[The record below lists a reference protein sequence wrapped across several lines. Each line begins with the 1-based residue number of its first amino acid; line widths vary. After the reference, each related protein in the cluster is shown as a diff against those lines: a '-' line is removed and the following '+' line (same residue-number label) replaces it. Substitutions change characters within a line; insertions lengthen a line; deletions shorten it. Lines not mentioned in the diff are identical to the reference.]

1 MTFDY
6 LFKVIVVG
14 DGAVGK
20 TALTRKFTTGQFRE
34 SYKMTIGVD
43 FSIKILKIQRKGK
56 SKISTV
62 KLQIWDTGGQE
73 RFSYVRPLYYR
84 GALGALCCYDITNR
98 KSFLNLPKWFA
109 DIEKHC
115 GNIPA
120 VLIATKKDIEELRVV
135 GLDEGQSFAKEKGIL
150 FFETSAKDGTNVGD
164 TFNDLTEHIVDDVE
178 ALEL

>member
-14 DGAVGK
+14 DGVVGK
-20 TALTRKFTTGQFRE
+20 TSLTRKFTTGQFRE

-43 FSIKILKIQRKGK
+43 FSIKLLKINQTDKT
-56 SKISTV
+56 KISTV

-98 KSFLNLPKWFA
+98 KSFLNLPKWFG

-115 GNIPA
+115 GNIPTI
-120 VLIATKKDIEELRVV
+120 LIGTKKDLEELRVV
-135 GLDEGQSFAKEKGIL
+135 GVDEGQSFADQRGIP
-150 FFETSAKDGTNVGD
+150 FYETSAKDGINVED
-164 TFNDLTEHIVDDVE
+164 TFNQLTEHIVTDVE